1 MQLCTKNDG
10 FMNVFYYV
18 LDEERAFINCSSA
31 ICGLLDIFFLKKN
44 LPFQKKDRE
53 MHAKLLDNNGR
64 LNLFVWV
71 VGA

>member
-31 ICGLLDIFFLKKN
+31 ICGLLDIFFFKKKS
-44 LPFQKKDRE
+44 PFSKER
-53 MHAKLLDNNGR
+53 
-64 LNLFVWV
+64 
-71 VGA
+71 